1 MPAWYFLREDKMGN
15 SASGLNLQTGG
26 QKALILCFCAA
37 MIEGFDIQ
45 AAGVAAPKLGP
56 ALGLAP
62 GQMALFFSSA
72 TFGLIFGAIAG
83 GRIADRFG
91 RRAGL
96 SLSLLAFGIF
106 SLGTAF
112 ADSFSA
118 LVLMRFLTGVGLG
131 GALPNLVAIASEA
144 LTRER
149 RGMAV
154 GLMYAGIPI
163 GGAVASAV
171 SILGIHDSWESIFV
185 IGGILPI
192 ALVPVLL
199 LSLPDLK
206 VARDHGDKPGISA
219 AYRSIFG
226 PSSWQTT
233 LLLWVGF
240 FFSLLVL
247 YLLLNWLPALMVA
260 KGFSKYDAGVVQ
272 IVFNIGGAVGS
283 LVVGRALDG
292 IHRRRAVILSYGLL
306 VLALVSVAVLPN
318 NLALAIVSGVLLGAT
333 IIGVQAILY
342 GLAPQSYTQDVR
354 GTAVGLA
361 VAAGRL
367 GSVAGP
373 LLAGALVAG
382 GKSATEVL
390 LGIVPIAILGGLA
403 SLLLVRRLAKAQNA
417 GNRDAA
423 VEYESAAGVKGGAI
437 GT

>member
-1 MPAWYFLREDKMGN
+1 MGK
-15 SASGLNLQTGG
+15 SASGTNLQTSGRRV
-26 QKALILCFCAA
+26 LILCLCAA

-56 ALGLAP
+56 ALGLEP

-72 TFGLIFGAIAG
+72 TFGLIFGAIVG

-96 SLSLLAFGIF
+96 TLSLLIFGLF
-106 SLGTAF
+106 SLATALAGTF
-112 ADSFSA
+112 PA
-118 LVLMRFLTGVGLG
+118 LVFMRFLTGVGLG

-144 LTRER
+144 LSRER
-149 RGMAV
+149 RGTAV

-171 SILGIHDSWESIFV
+171 SILGMHDSWESIFV

-192 ALVPVLL
+192 VLVPVLL

-206 VARDHGDKPGISA
+206 VARDHGDKPGIGA
-219 AYRSIFG
+219 TYRSIFG

-260 KGFSKYDAGVVQ
+260 KGFSKYDAGIVQ

-283 LVVGRALDG
+283 LMVGRALDG

-306 VLALVSVAVLPN
+306 VLALIGVAVLPN

-342 GLAPQSYTQDVR
+342 GLAPQSYAQDVR

-390 LGIVPIAILGGLA
+390 LGIVPIAIIGGLA
-403 SLLLVRRLAKAQNA
+403 SLLLVSRLTRAHNA
-417 GNRDAA
+417 GNGDAA
-423 VEYESAAGVKGGAI
+423 AIEHDSAAKLDAV

>member
-1 MPAWYFLREDKMGN
+1 MGK
-15 SASGLNLQTGG
+15 SARGISLQTSGY
-26 QKALILCFCAA
+26 KVLILCFCAA

-45 AAGVAAPKLGP
+45 AAGVAAPKLAP

-72 TFGLIFGAIAG
+72 TFGLIFGAIVG

-91 RRAGL
+91 RRTGL
-96 SLSLLAFGIF
+96 IVSLLTFGLF
-106 SLGTAF
+106 SLGTALVG
-112 ADSFSA
+112 SFPA

-131 GALPNLVAIASEA
+131 GALPNLVAIAAEA
-144 LTRER
+144 LSRER
-149 RGMAV
+149 RGTAV

-163 GGAVASAV
+163 GGAIASAV
-171 SILGIHDSWESIFV
+171 SILGLHDSWESIFV
-185 IGGILPI
+185 IGGILPV

-206 VARDHGDKPGISA
+206 VARDHGDEANISTTF
-219 AYRSIFG
+219 RSIFG

-233 LLLWVGF
+233 LLLWLGF

-260 KGFSKYDAGVVQ
+260 KGFSKYDAGIVQ
-272 IVFNIGGAVGS
+272 IVFNIGGAAGS
-283 LVVGRALDG
+283 LMVGNALDG

-306 VLALVSVAVLPN
+306 VAALFGVALLPN
-318 NLALAIVSGVLLGAT
+318 NLALAIVSGVLLGGT

-342 GLAPQSYTQDVR
+342 GLAPQSYTQEVR
-354 GTAVGLA
+354 GTAVGFA

-403 SLLLVRRLAKAQNA
+403 SLLLVHRLAKAQNA

-423 VEYESAAGVKGGAI
+423 AEYESTAVSQTSA
-437 GT
+437 

>member
-1 MPAWYFLREDKMGN
+1 MGK
-15 SASGLNLQTGG
+15 SARGISLQTSGY
-26 QKALILCFCAA
+26 KVLILCFCAA

-45 AAGVAAPKLGP
+45 AAGVAAPKLAP

-72 TFGLIFGAIAG
+72 TFGLIFGAIVG

-91 RRAGL
+91 RRTGL
-96 SLSLLAFGIF
+96 ILSLLTFGLF
-106 SLGTAF
+106 SLGTALVG
-112 ADSFSA
+112 SFSA

-131 GALPNLVAIASEA
+131 GALPNLVAIAAEA
-144 LTRER
+144 LSRER
-149 RGMAV
+149 RGTAV

-163 GGAVASAV
+163 GGAIASAV
-171 SILGIHDSWESIFV
+171 SILGLHDSWESIFV
-185 IGGILPI
+185 IGGILPV

-206 VARDHGDKPGISA
+206 VARDHGDEANISA
-219 AYRSIFG
+219 TFRSIFG

-233 LLLWVGF
+233 LLLWLGF

-260 KGFSKYDAGVVQ
+260 KGFSKYDAGIVQ
-272 IVFNIGGAVGS
+272 IVFNIGGAAGS
-283 LVVGRALDG
+283 LMVGNALDG

-306 VLALVSVAVLPN
+306 VAALFGVALLPN
-318 NLALAIVSGVLLGAT
+318 NLALAIVSGVLLGGT

-342 GLAPQSYTQDVR
+342 GLAPQSYTQEVR
-354 GTAVGLA
+354 GTAVGFA

-403 SLLLVRRLAKAQNA
+403 SLLLVHRLAKAQNA

-423 VEYESAAGVKGGAI
+423 AEYESTAVSQTSA
-437 GT
+437 

>member
-1 MPAWYFLREDKMGN
+1 MGN
-15 SASGLNLQTGG
+15 SASGINLQNSGHRV
-26 QKALILCFCAA
+26 LILCFCAA

-56 ALGLAP
+56 ALGLEP

-72 TFGLIFGAIAG
+72 TFGLIFGAIVG

-96 SLSLLAFGIF
+96 TLSLLTFGIF

-112 ADSFSA
+112 ADSLST

-144 LTRER
+144 LSRER
-149 RGMAV
+149 RGAAV

-171 SILGIHDSWESIFV
+171 SILGLHDSWESIFV

-199 LSLPDLK
+199 LALPALK
-206 VARDHGDKPGISA
+206 VARDHGAEASIGTTF
-219 AYRSIFG
+219 RSIFG

-260 KGFSKYDAGVVQ
+260 KGFSKYDAGIVQ

-283 LVVGRALDG
+283 LMVGNALDG

-306 VLALVSVAVLPN
+306 VVALFGVALLPN
-318 NLALAIVSGVLLGAT
+318 NLILAIVSGVLLGGT

-342 GLAPQSYTQDVR
+342 GLAPQSYAQEVR
-354 GTAVGLA
+354 GTAVGFA
-361 VAAGRL
+361 VAAGRF

-382 GKSATEVL
+382 GQSATEVL

-403 SLLLVRRLAKAQNA
+403 SLLLVGRLAKTQNA
-417 GNRDAA
+417 GTHDAA
-423 VEYESAAGVKGGAI
+423 GEYENTAAVKSGAAG
-437 GT
+437 T

>member
-1 MPAWYFLREDKMGN
+1 MGK
-15 SASGLNLQTGG
+15 SARGISLQTSGY
-26 QKALILCFCAA
+26 KVLILCFCAA

-45 AAGVAAPKLGP
+45 AAGVAAPKLAP

-72 TFGLIFGAIAG
+72 TFGLIFGAIVG

-91 RRAGL
+91 RRTGL
-96 SLSLLAFGIF
+96 ILSLLTFGLF
-106 SLGTAF
+106 SLGTALVG
-112 ADSFSA
+112 SFSA

-131 GALPNLVAIASEA
+131 GALPNLVAIAAEA
-144 LTRER
+144 LSRER
-149 RGMAV
+149 RGTAV

-163 GGAVASAV
+163 GGAIASAV
-171 SILGIHDSWESIFV
+171 SILGLHDSWESIFV
-185 IGGILPI
+185 IGGILPV

-206 VARDHGDKPGISA
+206 VARDHGDEANISTTF
-219 AYRSIFG
+219 RSIFG

-233 LLLWVGF
+233 LLLWLGF

-260 KGFSKYDAGVVQ
+260 KGFSKYDAGIVQ
-272 IVFNIGGAVGS
+272 IVFNIGGAAGS
-283 LVVGRALDG
+283 LMVGNALDG

-306 VLALVSVAVLPN
+306 VAALFGVALLPN
-318 NLALAIVSGVLLGAT
+318 NLALAIVSGVLLGGT

-342 GLAPQSYTQDVR
+342 GLAPQSYTQEVR
-354 GTAVGLA
+354 GTAVGFA

-373 LLAGALVAG
+373 LLAGALVAD

-403 SLLLVRRLAKAQNA
+403 SLLLVHRLAKAQNA

-423 VEYESAAGVKGGAI
+423 AEYESTAVSQTSA
-437 GT
+437 

>member
-1 MPAWYFLREDKMGN
+1 MGK
-15 SASGLNLQTGG
+15 SARGIGLQTSGY
-26 QKALILCFCAA
+26 KVLILCFCAA

-45 AAGVAAPKLGP
+45 AAGVAAPKLAP

-72 TFGLIFGAIAG
+72 TFGLIFGAIVG

-91 RRAGL
+91 RRTGL
-96 SLSLLAFGIF
+96 ILSLLTFGLF
-106 SLGTAF
+106 SLGTALVG
-112 ADSFSA
+112 SFSA

-131 GALPNLVAIASEA
+131 GALPNLVAIAAEA
-144 LTRER
+144 LSRER
-149 RGMAV
+149 RGTAV

-171 SILGIHDSWESIFV
+171 SILGLHDSWESIFV
-185 IGGILPI
+185 IGGILPV
-192 ALVPVLL
+192 ALVPILF

-206 VARDHGDKPGISA
+206 VARVHGDEARIGA
-219 AYRSIFG
+219 TFRSIFG

-283 LVVGRALDG
+283 LMVGNALDG

-306 VLALVSVAVLPN
+306 VAALFSVALLPN
-318 NLALAIVSGVLLGAT
+318 NLALAIVSGVLLGGT

-342 GLAPQSYTQDVR
+342 GLAPQSYTQEVR
-354 GTAVGLA
+354 GTAVGFA

-417 GNRDAA
+417 GDRDAA
-423 VEYESAAGVKGGAI
+423 AEYESTAVSQTSA
-437 GT
+437 

>member
-1 MPAWYFLREDKMGN
+1 MPAWYFLREDEMGK
-15 SASGLNLQTGG
+15 SASGTNLQTSGRG
-26 QKALILCFCAA
+26 VLILCLCAA

-56 ALGLAP
+56 ALGLEP

-72 TFGLIFGAIAG
+72 TFGLIFGAIIG

-96 SLSLLAFGIF
+96 TLSLLIFGLF
-106 SLGTAF
+106 SLATAL
-112 ADSFSA
+112 AGSFPA
-118 LVLMRFLTGVGLG
+118 LVFMRFLTGVGLG

-144 LTRER
+144 LSRER
-149 RGMAV
+149 RGTAV

-163 GGAVASAV
+163 GGTVASAV
-171 SILGIHDSWESIFV
+171 SILGMHDSWESIFV

-192 ALVPVLL
+192 VLVPVLL

-206 VARDHGDKPGISA
+206 VAREHGDRPDLSTT
-219 AYRSIFG
+219 YRSIFG
-226 PSSWQTT
+226 PSSWQAT

-272 IVFNIGGAVGS
+272 IVFNIGGAIGS
-283 LVVGRALDG
+283 LMVGRALDG

-306 VLALVSVAVLPN
+306 VLALIGVAVLPN

-342 GLAPQSYTQDVR
+342 GLAPQSYAQDVR

-390 LGIVPIAILGGLA
+390 LGIVPIAVIGGLA
-403 SLLLVRRLAKAQNA
+403 SLLLVSRLARAHNA
-417 GNRDAA
+417 RNGDAA
-423 VEYESAAGVKGGAI
+423 AI
-437 GT
+437 EHDNTAKLDAVGT

>member
-1 MPAWYFLREDKMGN
+1 MPAWYFLREDKMGK
-15 SASGLNLQTGG
+15 SASGSNLQTSGRRV
-26 QKALILCFCAA
+26 LILCLCAA

-72 TFGLIFGAIAG
+72 TFGLIFGAIVG

-96 SLSLLAFGIF
+96 TLSLLIFGLF
-106 SLGTAF
+106 SLGTAL
-112 ADSFSA
+112 ADSFPA
-118 LVLMRFLTGVGLG
+118 LVFMRFLTGVGLG

-144 LTRER
+144 LSRER
-149 RGMAV
+149 RGTAV

-171 SILGIHDSWESIFV
+171 SILGMHDSWESIFV

-192 ALVPVLL
+192 VLVPVLL
-199 LSLPDLK
+199 LALPDLK
-206 VARDHGDKPGISA
+206 VARDHGDKPGIGA
-219 AYRSIFG
+219 TYRSIFG

-233 LLLWVGF
+233 MLLWVGF

-260 KGFSKYDAGVVQ
+260 KGFSKYDAGIVQ
-272 IVFNIGGAVGS
+272 IVFNLGGAVGS
-283 LVVGRALDG
+283 LMVGRALDG
-292 IHRRRAVILSYGLL
+292 MHRRRAVILSYGLL
-306 VLALVSVAVLPN
+306 VLALVGVAVLPN

-342 GLAPQSYTQDVR
+342 GLAPQSYAQDVR

-390 LGIVPIAILGGLA
+390 LGIVPIAVVGGLA
-403 SLLLVRRLAKAQNA
+403 SLLLVSRLARAHNA
-417 GNRDAA
+417 RNGDAA
-423 VEYESAAGVKGGAI
+423 AIEHDNAAKLDAV